1 MSADEL
7 AGKTEECFAKFDI
20 DGSGVFL

>member
-20 DGSGVFL
+20 DGSGVCV